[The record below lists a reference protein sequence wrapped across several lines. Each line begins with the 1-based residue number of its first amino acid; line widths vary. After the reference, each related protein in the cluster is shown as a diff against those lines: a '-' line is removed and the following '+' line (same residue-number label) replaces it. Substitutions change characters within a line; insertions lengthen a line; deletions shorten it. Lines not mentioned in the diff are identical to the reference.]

1 MDNDVLRRFLAKRLR
16 ELRKKMGMTQSELAK
31 KARISLY
38 YVQLLEGSRT
48 MNPSISVLTRI
59 ADAFDL
65 LLWQLLKFDEE
76 DITAK
81 GAERKSYA

>member
-1 MDNDVLRRFLAKRLR
+1 MENDILRRFLAKRLR

-65 LLWQLLKFDEE
+65 LLWQLLKFDEDDLSTE
-76 DITAK
+76 EPAGK
-81 GAERKSYA
+81 AFG